1 LSEREEWELVF
12 EARNYAQAGLV
23 RGLLESE
30 GIFVASRGKYGL
42 PHLGSSEPMLV
53 MVPARDATR
62 ARELLI
68 AYLGTPPAE
77 AEGAG
82 PEGPDDQPEDRK

>member
-1 LSEREEWELVF
+1 
-12 EARNYAQAGLV
+12 
-23 RGLLESE
+23 
-30 GIFVASRGKYGL
+30 
-42 PHLGSSEPMLV
+42 MLV